1 MLTTALASA
10 PACMQNGAMFYQPA
24 RPVSGPAYSP
34 WFKMIATVL
43 SFGLAG
49 YAVSFLLRYPVEG
62 LWPKLLMVSGVLL
75 LLWSWRG
82 FLHATVTID
91 AEGIRQGGWFGKQ
104 AAWSDIRSAKMI
116 GIPYAGWL
124 APPRLVVRTGTAFY
138 TFNGGTEELLT
149 EFARISLAYE
159 MKR

>member
-1 MLTTALASA
+1 MS
-10 PACMQNGAMFYQPA
+10 Y
-24 RPVSGPAYSP
+24 RPPSTISGPAYSP

-43 SFGLAG
+43 SVGMAG
-49 YAVSFLLRYPVEG
+49 YAVSFLLRHPVDG
-62 LWPKLLMVSGVLL
+62 LWPKLLLIAGVLL

-82 FLHATVTID
+82 FLRSTVTID
-91 AEGIRQGGWFGKQ
+91 EQGIRQGGWFGKHV
-104 AAWSDIRSAKMI
+104 AWSDIRSAKMI

-138 TFNGGTEELLT
+138 TFNGGTEALLT